1 MDVPEGLE
9 GEVFEK
15 GIQYLKSPEE
25 SIAVK
30 AFSMTSLRRI
40 CKKYPELSSE
50 LIPYIEI
57 LVDQKAS
64 AGIVN
69 RGQKELKLLRAL
81 SA

>member
-1 MDVPEGLE
+1 VNFLR
-9 GEVFEK
+9 K
-15 GIQYLKSPEE
+15 GIQYLKSPDE

-30 AFSMTSLRRI
+30 AFGMTSLRRI
-40 CKKYPELSSE
+40 CEKYPELASE

-69 RGQKELKLLRAL
+69 RGEKELKKLRELLAKI
-81 SA
+81 